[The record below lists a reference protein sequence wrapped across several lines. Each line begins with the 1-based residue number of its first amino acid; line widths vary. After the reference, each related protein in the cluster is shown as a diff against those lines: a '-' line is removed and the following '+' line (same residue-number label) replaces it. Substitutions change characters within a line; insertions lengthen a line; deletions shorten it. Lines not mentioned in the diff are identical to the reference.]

1 MNLWTF
7 LSVKVFCEFLHGL
20 PDNRFNSMVCMM
32 VVFIVTAATLLFA
45 CIQRGG

>member
-20 PDNRFNSMVCMM
+20 PDNRFNSMVCVI
-32 VVFIVTAATLLFA
+32 VVFIVTAAITIFA
-45 CIQRGG
+45 WIQRGG